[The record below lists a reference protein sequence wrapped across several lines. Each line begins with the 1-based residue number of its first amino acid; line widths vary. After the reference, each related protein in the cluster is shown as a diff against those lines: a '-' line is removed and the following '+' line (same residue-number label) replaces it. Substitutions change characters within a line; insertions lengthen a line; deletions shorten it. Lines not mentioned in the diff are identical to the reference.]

1 MPAFC
6 YSKRK
11 DLLLLVVN
19 IDLDPVALNIYMA
32 AQ

>member
-6 YSKRK
+6 FSKWK

-19 IDLDPVALNIYMA
+19 IDLDLVALNIYTA